1 MEYLVEELGQENRF
15 RVELSDYVKELKGEA
30 AFIKTARVV
39 FGVFAIAACL
49 FLFVAPI
56 IICAKEYK
64 WFTDL
69 PEYPRAAL
77 LLGMLA
83 AGVLILQSLVKSVY
97 RSAAERQADEFI
109 PPQLKLIH
117 ELMGSTKGG

>member
-1 MEYLVEELGQENRF
+1 MEYLVEELGQENQF
-15 RVELSDYVKELKGEA
+15 RVELSDYVKELRGEA
-30 AFIKTARVV
+30 TFIKKARVI
-39 FGVFAIAACL
+39 FGSVAIVACL

-64 WFTDL
+64 WFADL
-69 PEYPRAAL
+69 PQYPRAAL

-97 RSAAERQADEFI
+97 RSGAERQADEFI

-117 ELMGSTKGG
+117 EIMGGLKSG